1 MLRNKRSIEQLFVI
15 HEVAVYSI
23 FTTKERAKERHR
35 KQTKL
40 AAVKANWL
48 QPLFVLHRHYRR
60 NKEAGVSFTEAK
72 IFCFLTLNTL

>member
-1 MLRNKRSIEQLFVI
+1 MERLFVI

-40 AAVKANWL
+40 ASVKANWL
-48 QPLFVLHRHYRR
+48 QPLSVLHRHYGRI
-60 NKEAGVSFTEAK
+60 KGVGISFFEVK
-72 IFCFLTLNTL
+72 IVWFLTL